1 MTRMSKT
8 VIEISFK
15 TVYNVKPLAK
25 LIDDVSTQMNAHV
38 PSDLFSLILKIY
50 KLNFII
56 KILKEVRL
64 LLLFVI

>member
-38 PSDLFSLILKIY
+38 PSDLF
-50 KLNFII
+50 
-56 KILKEVRL
+56 
-64 LLLFVI
+64 